1 MRGRK
6 EDFKRLGA
14 RVFAISFEPPEEIR
28 SFLKYEAQPF
38 PILADVERRGYAA
51 FGFAALK
58 GWRQYK
64 VANLSTIRVYATG
77 ILFHGHMWRF
87 RRHQMA
93 QLGGNVVI
101 DGNGIVTFVH
111 ASSDPS
117 DRPGPDALLEA
128 VRRAAGSGVRSDP
141 RVG

>member
-1 MRGRK
+1 MRGKK
-6 EDFKRLGA
+6 EELEGLGA
-14 RVFAISFEPPEEIR
+14 QVYAVSFEPPEEVR
-28 SFLKYEAQPF
+28 SFLEYEAQPF

-58 GWRQYK
+58 GWRQYR

-77 ILFHGHMWRF
+77 ILLHGHMWRF

-101 DGNGIVTFVH
+101 DGNGIVTYLH

-117 DRPGPDALLEA
+117 DRPRPEVLVEA
-128 VRRAAGSGVRSDP
+128 VRQAAGS

>member
-1 MRGRK
+1 MRGK
-6 EDFKRLGA
+6 KDELEALGA
-14 RVFAISFEPPEEIR
+14 RVFAVSFEPPEEVR
-28 SFLKYEAQPF
+28 AFLEYEEQPF
-38 PILADVERRGYAA
+38 PILADVERRGYAE

-58 GWRQYK
+58 GWHQYK

-77 ILFHGHMWRF
+77 ILLHGHMWRF

-101 DGNGIVTFVH
+101 DANGVVTYVH

-117 DRPGPDALLEA
+117 DRPKPEVLVEA
-128 VRRAAGSGVRSDP
+128 VRRAATS

>member
-1 MRGRK
+1 LRGK
-6 EDFKRLGA
+6 KDQLEALGA
-14 RVFAISFEPPEEIR
+14 RVFAVSFEPPEEVR
-28 SFLKYEAQPF
+28 AFLEYEKQPF

-58 GWRQYK
+58 GWHQYK
-64 VANLSTIRVYATG
+64 VANLSTIRVYAAG

-101 DGNGIVTFVH
+101 DGNGIVTYVH

-117 DRPGPDALLEA
+117 DRPKPEVLVEA
-128 VRRAAGSGVRSDP
+128 VRRAAASP
-141 RVG
+141 VG

>member
-1 MRGRK
+1 MRDKK
-6 EDFKRLGA
+6 EELEALGA
-14 RVFAISFEPPEEIR
+14 RVFAVSFEPPEEVR
-28 SFLKYEAQPF
+28 SFLEYESQPF

-58 GWRQYK
+58 GWQQYK
-64 VANLSTIRVYATG
+64 VANLSTLRVYATG

-101 DGNGIVTFVH
+101 DGNGIVSYVH

-117 DRPGPDALLEA
+117 DRPQPEMLVEA
-128 VRRAAGSGVRSDP
+128 VRRAAASP
-141 RVG
+141 VG

>member
-1 MRGRK
+1 LRGKK
-6 EDFKRLGA
+6 EELERLGA
-14 RVFAISFEPPEEIR
+14 RVFAVSFEPPEEVR
-28 SFLKYEAQPF
+28 SFLHYEQQPF

-101 DGNGIVTFVH
+101 DGNGIVTYLH

-117 DRPGPDALLEA
+117 DRPRPEVLVEA
-128 VRRAAGSGVRSDP
+128 VRRAAGS

>member
-1 MRGRK
+1 LRAK
-6 EDFKRLGA
+6 KDELEALGA
-14 RVFAISFEPPEEIR
+14 RIFAVSFEPPEEVR
-28 SFLKYEAQPF
+28 SFLAYEKQPF

-51 FGFAALK
+51 FGFSALK

-64 VANLSTIRVYATG
+64 VANLSTIRVYAKG

-101 DGNGIVTFVH
+101 DANGIVTYVH

-117 DRPGPDALLEA
+117 DRPPPEVLVQA
-128 VRRAAGSGVRSDP
+128 VRRAAASHVR
-141 RVG
+141 